1 MIRVNKQTT
10 TAIILG
16 LLCIGSFIT
25 LSALFTGYVSEKNRI
40 VSGAKQTAEQM
51 ALGAATK
58 IEQQVS
64 NLSEAERIAEEF
76 SDSDILSDQQNI
88 EDKLKVEAQKFP
100 KVSAFT
106 VAFNP
111 ESVPDSIPP
120 PNGKSYERPLYSPY
134 TWWEGDAVTII
145 RVEDTYDYTLPDPS
159 STPGCDVI
167 VGPIP
172 TRCDGTRTIW
182 YHAPLN
188 ACQGRREIVP
198 AGRSETVPLNGAV

>member
-1 MIRVNKQTT
+1 MIRVSKQTT
-10 TAIILG
+10 IAIILG
-16 LLCIGSFIT
+16 LLCIVSFIT
-25 LSALFTGYVSEKNRI
+25 LAGLLVGYVSEKNRI
-40 VSGAKQTAEQM
+40 VSDAKLQAEKM
-51 ALGAATK
+51 ALVAATK
-58 IEQQVS
+58 IEQKVGY
-64 NLSEAERIAEEF
+64 LSEAERIAREF
-76 SDSDILSDQQNI
+76 SDSDIFTNQQNI

-167 VGPIP
+167 GGPIP
-172 TRCDGTRTIW
+172 PR
-182 YHAPLN
+182 
-188 ACQGRREIVP
+188 
-198 AGRSETVPLNGAV
+198 